1 MKTNLMQCVM
11 AYQAVT
17 GMMNTAC
24 DYKTA
29 YALVMLKRRLD
40 PHVQFFIRREQELV
54 DEYAARDGKGG
65 VVWDTPTSFRFADT
79 ARAAEYAE
87 KRAELG
93 RTLPKK
99 KGWESSHPVCSIY
112 RDCPPWREK
121 PPRLESMQRLRSDI
135 FSSLAFLKFDIMS
148 SKLEG
153 SFFRLACHS

>member
-93 RTLPKK
+93 TIEVTDELKK
-99 KGWESSHPVCSIY
+99 LHVPVPEHIM
-112 RDCPPWREK
+112 PAQLEALEPFFVFEEAEK
-121 PPRLESMQRLRSDI
+121 
-135 FSSLAFLKFDIMS
+135 
-148 SKLEG
+148 
-153 SFFRLACHS
+153 

>member
-79 ARAAEYAE
+79 ARAAEYPE

-93 RTLPKK
+93 TIEVTDELKK
-99 KGWESSHPVCSIY
+99 LHVPVPEHIT
-112 RDCPPWREK
+112 PAQLEALEPFFVFEEAEK
-121 PPRLESMQRLRSDI
+121 
-135 FSSLAFLKFDIMS
+135 
-148 SKLEG
+148 
-153 SFFRLACHS
+153 